1 MAVCCCSLAGTA
13 ACMNCPNKPQ
23 PITSYVEQFLH
34 KANGYFDDF
43 LKVKD
48 VDELVEKL
56 KKKTSDKKPKI
67 TTEEQFDPFGKVVSK
82 KVTIETETDV
92 TVEYWEKDRLISRKV
107 STK

>member
-23 PITSYVEQFLH
+23 PITNFFNTFLH

-56 KKKTSDKKPKI
+56 KKKAAKKEPKI
-67 TTEEQFDPFGKVVSK
+67 TTEEIFDASGKVISK
-82 KVTIETETDV
+82 QVTIETETEIII
-92 TVEYWEKDRLISRKV
+92 EYWEQGRLSSRKV
-107 STK
+107 ITK